1 VVDPLA
7 KPVVDVTDITGT
19 LQVGQSLT
27 GVYSYDDNGTGSA
40 DASSKV
46 WLNGGH
52 ASTDLSYALDAAD
65 VGKVLTFEVEAKN
78 QAGTVGNTD
87 RIDTATA
94 TGVNGGGQINPGVV
108 VDPLAKPVV
117 DVTDITGTLQVG
129 QSLTGVY
136 SYDDNGT
143 GSADASSKVW
153 LNGGHASTDLSYA
166 LDAADVGKVLTFE
179 VEAKNQAGTVGNTDR
194 IDTATATGVNGGG
207 QINPGAVVD
216 PLAKPVVDVTDITGT
231 LQVGQSL
238 TGVYSYDDNG
248 TGSADAS
255 SKVWLNGGHAST
267 DLSYALD
274 AADVGKVLTFEVEAK
289 NQAGT
294 VGNTDRID
302 TATAT
307 GVN

>member
-1 VVDPLA
+1 M
-7 KPVVDVTDITGT
+7 TDITGT

-117 DVTDITGTLQVG
+117 DVTDITGTLQ
-129 QSLTGVY
+129 
-136 SYDDNGT
+136 
-143 GSADASSKVW
+143 
-153 LNGGHASTDLSYA
+153 
-166 LDAADVGKVLTFE
+166 
-179 VEAKNQAGTVGNTDR
+179 
-194 IDTATATGVNGGG
+194 
-207 QINPGAVVD
+207 
-216 PLAKPVVDVTDITGT
+216 
-231 LQVGQSL
+231 
-238 TGVYSYDDNG
+238 
-248 TGSADAS
+248 
-255 SKVWLNGGHAST
+255 
-267 DLSYALD
+267 
-274 AADVGKVLTFEVEAK
+274 
-289 NQAGT
+289 
-294 VGNTDRID
+294 
-302 TATAT
+302 
-307 GVN
+307 